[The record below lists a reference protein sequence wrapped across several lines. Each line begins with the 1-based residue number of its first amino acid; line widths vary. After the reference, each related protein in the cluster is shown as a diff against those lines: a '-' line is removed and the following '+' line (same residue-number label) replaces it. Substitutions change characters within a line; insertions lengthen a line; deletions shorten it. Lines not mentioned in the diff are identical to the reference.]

1 MSATHNRQL
10 SLVYNRYSTDLL
22 AELQEFDK
30 TVGKEESTNHAST
43 EEDAAIRRAATNMD
57 QEKLKTV
64 HDSFEFYPGISAGR
78 ALAIATS
85 TQDKSKVRVYL
96 TVLATLCLTWTKIDD
111 PTKTLD
117 GEALVKV
124 VLDNI
129 SKIQQKANDDG
140 DNNDKNTNTKTCASN
155 FIGDDIDDLDVRE
168 MLKRLANEVAK
179 DDDGTEGNDDDGTE
193 GMDAVFKA
201 LMGGNSKIG
210 KIAKEIANDIDISSI
225 AESLS
230 GGDGGNGQLD
240 ISKLFENNGLLGNIV
255 SSVSSKIQQ
264 QMANGDS
271 DLVGEAMGIMSSFG
285 NNSFANE
292 NNNNKSKS
300 KSKNLDKSIST
311 STRKNNHNNVGNAP
325 MMPPGMGDF
334 MAEMFK
340 SLNTNNK
347 PLSEFIQRSDGKTE

>member
-1 MSATHNRQL
+1 
-10 SLVYNRYSTDLL
+10 
-22 AELQEFDK
+22 
-30 TVGKEESTNHAST
+30 
-43 EEDAAIRRAATNMD
+43 MD

-111 PTKTLD
+111 PTKTQE

-140 DNNDKNTNTKTCASN
+140 DSNDKNTNTKTCASN

-168 MLKRLANEVAK
+168 MLKRLANEVAN
-179 DDDGTEGNDDDGTE
+179 DDEGNDDGGTE
-193 GMDAVFKA
+193 GMDAVFQA

-230 GGDGGNGQLD
+230 GGDGGQLD

-264 QMANGDS
+264 QMANGDA

-285 NNSFANE
+285 KCNSFANANK
-292 NNNNKSKS
+292 NNKS

-311 STRKNNHNNVGNAP
+311 STRKNNHNNAGNAP

-340 SLNTNNK
+340 SLNTNNMK
-347 PLSEFIQRSDGKTE
+347 N